1 MSTSHSVGAAEA
13 PAAPRTGLR
22 RELRFWEAIAL
33 SIGIMAPTAAMA
45 LNGVAP
51 AGLIGRA
58 VPLAFIFA
66 TIGVLFVSYGFVRL
80 SRYFSHAGSA
90 FAFSGITL
98 GPQAG
103 FFAGWALLG
112 TYVAFCC
119 ASTAEAGTFGVAF
132 LSGINIDKSADYLVI
147 ALIAAVLIGLL
158 AFGDIRVG
166 TRSLLGMEGIS
177 VTLILILMVV
187 IVVKLIAGTS
197 PNGQTITAD
206 AFKLPSGTSLSAVA
220 SAAVFGFL
228 SFGGFEGA
236 AALGEETDN
245 PRREIP
251 RAIRNAVV
259 GCGVFY
265 ILCIL
270 VQTWGFGTNA
280 AGVKAFS
287 TSGAPL
293 GDLAHSYVGS
303 GMEDAINFGAT
314 ISAFASGLGATVAG
328 ARILFALSRHTPV
341 ERLFGR
347 TSTRTG
353 APAGALAVV
362 LTIGVGGD
370 RGPADRRRLSGERV
384 LLSRDD
390 RRAVHARRLHRHQRG
405 SDPVPVH
412 RRPPR
417 AVVGDRDPAA
427 RDRVHRVHDLQERAG
442 RPVPIRPVPVLGGR
456 LVAHRAG
463 IHPVR
468 AEACAPDRRRA
479 HTRRRPR
486 RGGPNPH
493 VAAARPASSIKLDA
507 AAARCLGP
515 VGGRV
520 GSGQQRVAIA
530 FTERDPDARGQAVLG
545 AAGAERNL
553 DRILQAPADRERR
566 LLVDPLAQRDELV
579 APEPRDGV
587 PGSHG
592 GV

>member
-1 MSTSHSVGAAEA
+1 MSTSETVGAAHES
-13 PAAPRTGLR
+13 AAPRSGLR

-66 TIGVLFVSYGFVRL
+66 TIGVLFVSYGFIRL

-112 TYVAFCC
+112 TYLAFCC

-132 LSGINIDKSADYLVI
+132 LAGINVDQSADYLVI
-147 ALIAAVLIGLL
+147 ALIAAVLIALL
-158 AFGDIRVG
+158 AFGDIRIA
-166 TRSLLGMEGIS
+166 TRSLLTMEGIS

-187 IVVKLIAGTS
+187 IVVKLIAGTA
-197 PNGQTITAD
+197 PNGQTITANV
-206 AFKLPSGTSLSAVA
+206 FKLPPGTSFSAVA
-220 SAAVFGFL
+220 GAAVFGFL

-236 AALGEETDN
+236 ASLGEETDN

-251 RAIRNAVV
+251 RAIRNAVI

-287 TSGAPL
+287 TSAAPL
-293 GDLAHSYVGS
+293 GDLANTYIGS

-314 ISAFASGLGATVAG
+314 ISAFASGLAATAAG

-341 ERLFGR
+341 ERWLGT

-353 APAGALAVV
+353 APAGALVVV
-362 LTIGVGGD
+362 LTIGVGAIVAQRIAGVSAVNAFFYP
-370 RGPADRRRLSGERV
+370 GTIGV
-384 LLSRDD
+384 LAMLVAYIVTNIGAIRYLFISA
-390 RRAVHARRLHRHQRG
+390 RRAPLWEIVIPVIGIVFLGYTIYRNVHGVPFPYDRFPWVVGIWLVVGGGFILLAPALARRIGQAL
-405 SDPVPVH
+405 
-412 RRPPR
+412 
-417 AVVGDRDPAA
+417 
-427 RDRVHRVHDLQERAG
+427 VHDAQ
-442 RPVPIRPVPVLGGR
+442 
-456 LVAHRAG
+456 
-463 IHPVR
+463 
-468 AEACAPDRRRA
+468 
-479 HTRRRPR
+479 
-486 RGGPNPH
+486 
-493 VAAARPASSIKLDA
+493 LDT
-507 AAARCLGP
+507 P
-515 VGGRV
+515 
-520 GSGQQRVAIA
+520 
-530 FTERDPDARGQAVLG
+530 G
-545 AAGAERNL
+545 AADA
-553 DRILQAPADRERR
+553 
-566 LLVDPLAQRDELV
+566 
-579 APEPRDGV
+579 
-587 PGSHG
+587 
-592 GV
+592 